1 MKKQNKMKLQMED
14 FKVKSFI
21 TNFDMDKKNKM
32 ILTGRAN
39 KTDFCALTDS
49 PKECSQEPTHHRIC

>member
-1 MKKQNKMKLQMED
+1 MKKQNKMKLQMDD

-21 TNFDMDKKNKM
+21 TNLNMEKKNRV
-32 ILTGRAN
+32 IATGRMN

-49 PKECSQEPTHHRIC
+49 PKECCQEPTRFCS